1 VTPLVVFLGTALPLL
16 VLLVILTAWR
26 IYPSAR
32 AVLLGMF
39 PVAATL
45 ALAVSET
52 AWVAVLVADV
62 AYVVILGRDLLTI
75 PKQKWFQC
83 ERNHAKVASL
93 KKRHPVSL
101 TITSLA
107 PWPVKVLV
115 RDDADRILQPT
126 PALVPASLNPGV
138 RTVVEYELRPQR
150 RGAFQLT
157 AIHLRVWTRYGL
169 WFRQMSYPCETVL
182 HVYPDIKQISE
193 YAMLARLNR
202 LSLIGVRRVR
212 RAGHEDEFERL
223 RDYTIDD
230 EYRWIDWR
238 ATARRRKLTVKDF
251 QHSQS
256 QRVVFM
262 VDCGRMMTNEWAGLS
277 MLDHTWNAVLLLAY
291 VALTH
296 GDSVGLLAFSDEIH
310 AFLNPR
316 GGKSQVT
323 RLINTAFDRFPRM
336 VESRYDLAFRYL
348 SAHVRKRTLVILVT
362 HLIDDVNGRQVERYL
377 TNLAGRHLPLG
388 VFLRDH
394 AMFAPLGD
402 APGDGERLWKA
413 AAAARI
419 VTWRHQVITSI
430 RSKGALVLDVFP
442 EEMTAP
448 LVNQYLEIKARR
460 LL

>member
-1 VTPLVVFLGTALPLL
+1 MTPILMFLGFSLPFVALLATAA
-16 VLLVILTAWR
+16 AWGV
-26 IYPSAR
+26 YPSLR
-32 AVLLGMF
+32 AVLLGLI
-39 PVAATL
+39 PVTATL
-45 ALAVSET
+45 GLVVLES
-52 AWVAVLVADV
+52 AWVAVLIVDV
-62 AYVVILGRDLLTI
+62 AYLVIIIRDLFTVPRKNWLR
-75 PKQKWFQC
+75 C

-107 PWPVKVLV
+107 PWMVKAVI
-115 RDDADRILQPT
+115 RDGADRILQPT
-126 PALVPASLNPGV
+126 PPLIHVALRPGL
-138 RTVVEYELRPQR
+138 RTVVDYELRPQR
-150 RGAFQLT
+150 RGAFSMS
-157 AIHLRVWTRYGL
+157 AVYIRGNSRYGL
-169 WFRQMSYPCETVL
+169 WFRQMTYPCETVL
-182 HVYPDIKQISE
+182 HVYPDIKQLSE
-193 YAMLARLNR
+193 YAMLARVNR

-212 RAGHEDEFERL
+212 RVGHEDEFERL

-251 QHSQS
+251 QQSQS

-291 VALTH
+291 VALKH

-316 GGKSQVT
+316 GGKHQMA
-323 RLINTAFDRFPRM
+323 RLINMAFDRFPRM

-348 SAHVRKRTLVILVT
+348 AAHVRKRTLVVLVT

-394 AMFAPLGD
+394 TMFAPLS
-402 APGDGERLWKA
+402 DGQKERDDLWKA

-419 VTWRHQVITSI
+419 LTWRHQVITSI

>member
-1 VTPLVVFLGTALPLL
+1 VTPLVLFLGMTVPILA
-16 VLLVILTAWR
+16 VLATLAAWR
-26 IYPSAR
+26 IYPSTR
-32 AVLLGMF
+32 AVLLGVL
-39 PVAATL
+39 PVGATL
-45 ALAVSET
+45 GLALSEQ
-52 AWVAVLVADV
+52 AWMLLLVADV
-62 AYVVILGRDLLTI
+62 TYVVLLLRDLLTL
-75 PKQKWFQC
+75 PNRGWFEC
-83 ERNHAKVASL
+83 ERNHARVASL
-93 KKRHPVSL
+93 RKRHPVSL

-107 PWPVKVLV
+107 RRGVRVQV
-115 RDDADRILQPT
+115 RDDADLVLQPT
-126 PALVPASLNPGV
+126 PREISAMLSPRA
-138 RTVVEYELRPQR
+138 RTVVDYELRPQR
-150 RGAFQLT
+150 RGAFRMT
-157 AIHLRVWTRYGL
+157 TVYLRAWSRHGL
-169 WFRQMSYPCETVL
+169 WFRQMTYPCETTL
-182 HVYPDIKQISE
+182 HVYPDIKQVSE

-212 RAGHEDEFERL
+212 RVGYEDEFERL

-238 ATARRRKLTVKDF
+238 ATARRQKLTVKDF

-256 QRVVFM
+256 QRVVFV

-291 VALTH
+291 VALSH

-316 GGKSQVT
+316 GGKSQIN
-323 RLINTAFDRFPRM
+323 RLINAAFDRFPRM

-348 SAHVRKRTLVILVT
+348 SAHVRKRTLVVLVT
-362 HLIDDVNGRQVERYL
+362 NLIDEVNGRQVERYL

-394 AMFAPLGD
+394 AMFEPLVNVPEQGQ
-402 APGDGERLWKA
+402 GLWKA
-413 AAAARI
+413 AAAAQI
-419 VTWRHQVITSI
+419 VTWRHQVITAI
-430 RSKGALVLDVFP
+430 RAKGALVLDVFP

-448 LVNQYLEIKARR
+448 LVNQYLEIKAKR

>member
-1 VTPLVVFLGTALPLL
+1 MTPLL
-16 VLLVILTAWR
+16 VFLAIVLPFVAFLAILNAWK
-26 IYPSAR
+26 IYPSLR
-32 AVLLGMF
+32 AVGLGF
-39 PVAATL
+39 IPLAATA
-45 ALAVSET
+45 ALVLSEQAWIAVFI
-52 AWVAVLVADV
+52 ADV
-62 AYVVILGRDLLTI
+62 AYVVLLVWDLLTI
-75 PKQKWFQC
+75 PKRSQFQC
-83 ERNHAKVASL
+83 ERSHAKVASL

-107 PWPVKVLV
+107 RWAVPVQI
-115 RDDADRILQPT
+115 RDEAEPILQPT
-126 PALVPASLNPGV
+126 PAVISTKLAPQI
-138 RTVVEYELRPQR
+138 RTAIDYELRPQR
-150 RGAFQLT
+150 RGAFRLS
-157 AIHLRVWTRYGL
+157 AVYLWAWSRHGF
-169 WFRQMSYPCETVL
+169 WFRQMTYPCETIL
-182 HVYPDIKQISE
+182 HVYPDIKQVSE

-212 RAGHEDEFERL
+212 RVGHEDEFERL

-256 QRVVFM
+256 QRLVFL
-262 VDCGRMMTNEWAGLS
+262 VDCGRMMTNEWAGMT

-310 AFLNPR
+310 TFLTPR
-316 GGKSQVT
+316 GGKSQINC
-323 RLINTAFDRFPRM
+323 LINAAFDRFPRM

-348 SAHVRKRTLVILVT
+348 SAHVQKRALVILVT
-362 HLIDDVNGRQVERYL
+362 HLIDEVNGRQVQRYL
-377 TNLAGRHLPLG
+377 TNLAGHHLPLG

-394 AMFAPLGD
+394 AMFDPLGD
-402 APGDGERLWKA
+402 IPKEGDGLWKA

-419 VTWRHQVITSI
+419 VTWRHQVITAI
-430 RSKGALVLDVFP
+430 RSKGALVLDLFP
-442 EEMTAP
+442 EKMTAP

>member
-1 VTPLVVFLGTALPLL
+1 MTPLVVFLGMTVPIL
-16 VLLVILTAWR
+16 VLLVALAAWG
-26 IYPSAR
+26 IYPSTR
-32 AVLLGMF
+32 AVVLGIV
-39 PVAATL
+39 PAVATL
-45 ALAVSET
+45 GLALSEQ
-52 AWVAVLVADV
+52 AWMVLLVVDV
-62 AYVVILGRDLLTI
+62 TYVVLLIRDLLTV
-75 PKQKWFQC
+75 PNPASFEC
-83 ERNHAKVASL
+83 ERSHAKVASL

-101 TITSLA
+101 TIASLA
-107 PWPVKVLV
+107 RQPVRVQV
-115 RDDADRILQPT
+115 RDDADPILQPT
-126 PALVPASLNPGV
+126 PREIFTLLSPQA
-138 RTVVEYELRPQR
+138 RTVVDYELRPQR
-150 RGAFQLT
+150 RGAFRMT
-157 AIHLRVWTRYGL
+157 AVYVRAWSRHGL
-169 WFRQMSYPCETVL
+169 WFRQMTYPCETTL
-182 HVYPDIKQISE
+182 HVYPDIKQVSE

-212 RAGHEDEFERL
+212 RVGHEDEFERL

-230 EYRWIDWR
+230 EYRWIAWR

-291 VALTH
+291 VALSH

-316 GGKSQVT
+316 GGKSQIN
-323 RLINTAFDRFPRM
+323 RLINAAFDRFPRM

-348 SAHVRKRTLVILVT
+348 SAHVRKRALVVLVT
-362 HLIDDVNGRQVERYL
+362 NLIDEVNGRQVERYL

-394 AMFAPLGD
+394 AMFEPLARIPEHGH
-402 APGDGERLWKA
+402 GIWKA

-419 VTWRHQVITSI
+419 VTWRHQVITAI
-430 RSKGALVLDVFP
+430 RAKGALVLDVFP
-442 EEMTAP
+442 EQMTAP